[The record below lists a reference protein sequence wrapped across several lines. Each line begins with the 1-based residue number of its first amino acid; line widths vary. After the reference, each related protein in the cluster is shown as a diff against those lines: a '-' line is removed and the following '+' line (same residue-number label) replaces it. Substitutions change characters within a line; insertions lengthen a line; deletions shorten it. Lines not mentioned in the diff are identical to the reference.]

1 MRIAGKPFT
10 LPSDLTRQI
19 KFVSPNIFELAE
31 IANALNY
38 TSTLPTDLN
47 LDELLSSHSSDL
59 KTLAAQVNDHV
70 DNILITLGSK
80 GALLVRKN
88 FPASLFF
95 NRSGQYNNKQSP
107 KSEARFYLANPIG
120 DVVNVSGAGDSF
132 NAGFIS
138 AMIRGMPEAICVSV
152 GFQGAITALRSMA
165 AVPEAYFSM
174 EHSCWKKGAAFREFW
189 LVNIFRQFYFYDFCS
204 F

>member
-88 FPASLFF
+88 SPASLFF

-174 EHSCWKKGAAFREFW
+174 EHPCWKKGAAFREF
-189 LVNIFRQFYFYDFCS
+189 
-204 F
+204 